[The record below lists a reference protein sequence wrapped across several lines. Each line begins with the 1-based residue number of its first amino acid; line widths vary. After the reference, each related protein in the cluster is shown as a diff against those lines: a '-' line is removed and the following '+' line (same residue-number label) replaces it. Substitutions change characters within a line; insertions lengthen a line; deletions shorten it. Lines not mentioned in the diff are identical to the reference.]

1 MIVCDWADNSVKV
14 LSPDGTELVQ
24 SFKGPHSF
32 RSPTSA
38 VYHEDKF
45 FVLYETY
52 GKVFNNEG
60 LYLYDIGYEEPCD
73 VQVISLEF
81 TIDACNN
88 LIVCDTRDERLHLF
102 SLEGKFVYSFNIEE
116 IKSPSSVAAFEDNKL
131 LVCDGKKHV
140 VHVLQ

>member
-73 VQVISLEF
+73 VKVISLEF
-81 TIDACNN
+81 TIDACNK
-88 LIVCDTRDERLHLF
+88 LYD
-102 SLEGKFVYSFNIEE
+102 YSF
-116 IKSPSSVAAFEDNKL
+116 DL
-131 LVCDGKKHV
+131 
-140 VHVLQ
+140 